1 MKIAEASQKFGMSI
15 QTLRYYEREGIIP
28 PVHRNKNGIRDYQ
41 RADLYWL
48 HYVQALRRA
57 GISVASIKKYVQL
70 VQEGKETREKRK
82 QILLEQRTKLIK
94 KIEQEQDALRHL
106 NYKLSVYDQYVIDL
120 ENNTKK

>member
-48 HYVQALRRA
+48 HLCA
-57 GISVASIKKYVQL
+57 GIAKGWNFGRL
-70 VQEGKETREKRK
+70 
-82 QILLEQRTKLIK
+82 
-94 KIEQEQDALRHL
+94 D
-106 NYKLSVYDQYVIDL
+106 
-120 ENNTKK
+120 